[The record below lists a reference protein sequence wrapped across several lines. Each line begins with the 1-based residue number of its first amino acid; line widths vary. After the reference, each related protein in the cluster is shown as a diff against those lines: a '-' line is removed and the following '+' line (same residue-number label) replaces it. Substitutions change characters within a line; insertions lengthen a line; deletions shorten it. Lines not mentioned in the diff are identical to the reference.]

1 MKICPVSKLKYQENV
16 FLYFPTS
23 LNNKA
28 FMNMIK
34 VANKIKLDSED
45 WPSGHIQLLQQTLI
59 QIYHQFKAQ
68 QSIV

>member
-1 MKICPVSKLKYQENV
+1 
-16 FLYFPTS
+16 
-23 LNNKA
+23 
-28 FMNMIK
+28 MNMIK

>member
-1 MKICPVSKLKYQENV
+1 
-16 FLYFPTS
+16 
-23 LNNKA
+23 
-28 FMNMIK
+28 MNMIK
-34 VANKIKLDSED
+34 VANKIKLHSED